1 MKINKITVNT
11 TLGLAIVFFG
21 CGLIIDLCKGPS
33 LDFWQNAA
41 LGIFGS
47 LLVATIVS
55 YVGYLHEKKKILVS
69 VYQSLVL
76 MYRNCCSLDIIL
88 ANLAKNLEIQ
98 IATQQIVAELEI
110 ARRIDNLKP
119 IQAILEYS
127 SFTNS
132 QINRFF
138 IELRNFLNSFYME
151 AAIKDIQI
159 VLLEY
164 QLMDKEKKLF
174 SKYDDLTLQ
183 EKYDN
188 VFKVLSDKRKTNKKL
203 CNTVEKFII
212 EMENFYNPV
221 CLWKEQRKYIMAE
234 VQTIQ
239 TALQNMNQ
247 R

>member
-1 MKINKITVNT
+1 MKINKLTVQIT
-11 TLGLAIVFFG
+11 LLLAIIS
-21 CGLIIDLCKGPS
+21 LAISYIIDLFAWS
-33 LDFWQNAA
+33 DFWQNAM
-41 LGIFGS
+41 LGVFGS
-47 LLVATIVS
+47 LLVAAIVS
-55 YVGYLHEKKKILVS
+55 FVGYIHEKKKILDS

-76 MYRNCCSLDIIL
+76 MYRNCCSLDVVL

-138 IELRNFLNSFYME
+138 IELRNLLNSFYME
-151 AAIKDIQI
+151 AMVKDIQI

-174 SKYDDLTLQ
+174 AKYDDLTLQ

-188 VFKVLSDKRKTNKKL
+188 VFKVLSDKRETNKKL
-203 CNTVEKFII
+203 CNTVEKFIV
-212 EMENFYNPV
+212 EMEKFYTPAL
-221 CLWKEQRKYIMAE
+221 LWEEQKKYIMAE
-234 VQTIQ
+234 VQRIY
-239 TALQNMNQ
+239 AELQKMNQ
-247 R
+247 Q